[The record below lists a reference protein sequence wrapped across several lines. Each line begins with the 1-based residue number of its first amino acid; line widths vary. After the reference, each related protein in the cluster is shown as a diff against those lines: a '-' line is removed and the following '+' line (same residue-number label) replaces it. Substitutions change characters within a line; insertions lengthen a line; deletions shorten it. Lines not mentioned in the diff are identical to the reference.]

1 MNWVGQTNQRLY
13 QCRLLLEQSP
23 AAAEASLSQALTQGL
38 NDAALLQLLA
48 AYRCYLNELAQAA
61 GVNNRVESLPQ
72 LLQQT
77 SLVTGDMRQWQALS
91 EDVFS
96 WFYRFLHAVERLGWP
111 EVPSVE
117 PALATHLITS
127 TADYPVSGDGHDVS
141 DWLACFHQLI
151 DEQRANQRES

>member
-13 QCRLLLEQSP
+13 QCRLLLEQLP
-23 AAAEASLSQALTQGL
+23 AAAEANQGQALTQGL

-61 GVNNRVESLPQ
+61 GVNSRVESLPQ

-96 WFYRFLHAVERLGWP
+96 WFYRFLQAVEQLGWP
-111 EVPSVE
+111 ALSGVE
-117 PALATHLITS
+117 PMLATRLITS
-127 TADYPVSGDGHDVS
+127 TADDPVSGDGEDVS
-141 DWLACFHQLI
+141 GWLACFHQLI